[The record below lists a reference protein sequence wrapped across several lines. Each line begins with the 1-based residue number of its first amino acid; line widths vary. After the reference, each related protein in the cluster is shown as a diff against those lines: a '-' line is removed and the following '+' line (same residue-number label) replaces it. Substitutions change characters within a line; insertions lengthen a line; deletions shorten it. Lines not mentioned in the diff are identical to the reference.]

1 MVKKLAI
8 AVFLLILGVM
18 SSYFVSTDKYMVIY
32 DYTID
37 GDTICLIENGAKH
50 NYRLLYVDTPEYTKE
65 IEPFGKEAAELTQ
78 SLLENASSI
87 QIEYQTDNET
97 EDKYQRKLVWVFV
110 DGKLLQEELAKAGL
124 VEDVY
129 DNGGNYKYKLRIMKA
144 MMEAL
149 VEQKGIYSKK

>member
-1 MVKKLAI
+1 M
-8 AVFLLILGVM
+8 
-18 SSYFVSTDKYMVIY
+18 
-32 DYTID
+32 
-37 GDTICLIENGAKH
+37 
-50 NYRLLYVDTPEYTKE
+50 YVDTPEYTKE

-144 MMEAL
+144 MMEAK

>member
-1 MVKKLAI
+1 M
-8 AVFLLILGVM
+8 FLLVLGVM
-18 SSYFVSTDKYMVIY
+18 SSYFVSTDKYTVIY
-32 DYTID
+32 DHTID
-37 GDTICLIENGAKH
+37 GDTICLIENSIKQ

-65 IEPFGKEAAELTQ
+65 IEPFGKEAKELTQ

-129 DNGGNYKYKLRIMKA
+129 DNGGNYKYKIRILKA
-144 MMEAL
+144 ILE
-149 VEQKGIYSKK
+149 SKIDKRGLYAK

>member
-1 MVKKLAI
+1 MGKKLAI
-8 AVFLLILGVM
+8 AVFLLVLGVM

-32 DYTID
+32 DHTID
-37 GDTICLIENGAKH
+37 GDTICLIENGIKQ

-65 IEPFGKEAAELTQ
+65 IEPFGKEAKELTQ

-87 QIEYQTDNET
+87 KVEYQMDNET

-129 DNGGNYKYKLRIMKA
+129 DNGGNYKYKIRILKA
-144 MMEAL
+144 ILESKI
-149 VEQKGIYSKK
+149 EKKGLYAK